1 MAHVQ
6 PELLNKVME
15 MIVEADG
22 SVKLTDLT
30 PDTNLEK
37 DLGFD
42 SLTRMEAVME
52 LEDEF
57 GITIADEDLEKL
69 TTVGAVAEYIAARL
83 SEQPQP

>member
-6 PELLNKVME
+6 PDLLNQVMQL
-15 MIVEADG
+15 IADADG
-22 SVKLTDLT
+22 SVKISDLT
-30 PDTNLEK
+30 PDTNLER

-57 GITIADEDLEKL
+57 GINIADEDLDGL
-69 TTVGAVAEYIAARL
+69 TTIRDVADYVAERL
-83 SEQPQP
+83 PREEQA